1 MTRQSQDSVSRWLE
15 AAGRV
20 PLLTPAEELHLGSLI
35 RAWQDHPAGPAD
47 APAAIRRR
55 GLKARDRMVSGNL
68 RLCIAVASKGH
79 HGLTMEDSLQV
90 AAIGL
95 QRAAERFDPA
105 RGYKFS
111 TFAYW
116 WIRQAISREAIA
128 SSRLIRIPS
137 SYGTLPGQIHRA
149 ARDLSAELGRQPTP
163 AELAERLGIR
173 ESELRLFIERTATPA
188 SLDQRVGAGERSALV
203 DVLPAEGEPEVSDV
217 PEAVAEAMQL
227 LSPTQREV
235 VARYHLGEDRLID
248 VAKDMGISRDAARKY
263 GDQGLRNLRKLLR
276 DL

>member
-1 MTRQSQDSVSRWLE
+1 MTRQAQDSVSRWLE

-20 PLLTPAEELHLGSLI
+20 PLLTPAEELHLGTII

-47 APAAIRRR
+47 APLAVRRR
-55 GLKARDRMVSGNL
+55 GLKARDRMVTANL
-68 RLCIAVASKGH
+68 RLCGAVAAKGH
-79 HGLTMEDSLQV
+79 VGLTMEDALQV

-149 ARDLSAELGRQPTP
+149 TQDLSAELGRPPTP

-173 ESELRLFIERTATPA
+173 ESELRLFIQRTATPA

-203 DVLPAEGEPEVSDV
+203 DVLPSEGEPEVTDV
-217 PEAVAEAMQL
+217 PEKIAEAMQL
-227 LSPTQREV
+227 LSSKQREV
-235 VARYHLGEDRLID
+235 VRRYRLGEDRLID
-248 VAKDMGISRDAARKY
+248 VATDMGISRDAARKA
-263 GDQGLRNLRKLLR
+263 GDQGIKRLRQLLS